1 MYVLILSYSDILI
14 FLSCDMLYVHLSFL
28 FTAML
33 IHGVAPRDFMLSSI
47 LPVPKNKLVSVS
59 NSENYRGMALS
70 SILGKILDHLLLC
83 KYSDKLCTSEQQ
95 FGFKRQSSTNTC
107 TLVLKETLSYYVNNR
122 SICLLFFF
130 GCK

>member
-1 MYVLILSYSDILI
+1 
-14 FLSCDMLYVHLSFL
+14 MLYVHLSFL